1 MYITQLQLYNVHN
14 TINVVQCTLHNEPRT
29 LHNIHSMYNLCNG
42 ILYTLAFTNKTRNNI
57 SSTREKSFLKFRLSS
72 KSSQNSRKKKNSLQW
87 GLRGGAIK

>member
-42 ILYTLAFTNKTRNNI
+42 ILHTLAFTNKTRNNI
-57 SSTREKSFLKFRLSS
+57 SLTREKSFLKFRLSS
-72 KSSQNSRKKKNSLQW
+72 KSSQNSREKKEFIAMGFK
-87 GLRGGAIK
+87 GRGY